1 MWAPLQPVA
10 APTTVYQDI
19 SAQPGQSWCY
29 VARAVA
35 SAEPLVESAASNE
48 ACVDVKDIVPPSPPA
63 GLTAL
68 ARAEGVEVTWS
79 PSAEADVHVYRLYRT
94 FRRQREKLVELK
106 APETSYLDATAPP
119 GSLVRYTVTAVDQAG
134 NESADAEPAEARRP

>member
-1 MWAPLQPVA
+1 
-10 APTTVYQDI
+10 
-19 SAQPGQSWCY
+19 

-79 PSAEADVHVYRLYRT
+79 PSAEADIHVYRLYRT
-94 FRRQREKLVELK
+94 FRRQREKLVELT

-119 GSLVRYTVTAVDQAG
+119 GSLVRYTVTAVDHAG
-134 NESADAEPAEARRP
+134 NESGDAEPAEARRP